1 MRDSARSAATTE
13 RDGARRPPPDRTPT
27 LKGGDEVRTNA
38 IDKKSW
44 QVLER
49 LLTVE
54 NALCVEVMLR
64 SGLRVSDV
72 LSIRTEQ
79 LRGTC
84 FTVEESKT
92 GKRKT
97 VRLPRALLERLRGI
111 AGDVYVWE
119 HAKDRTRHRTRQAV
133 WADIKRA
140 AKAMRI
146 KLVVAPHSA
155 RKSYA
160 CELYR
165 RTGDVEAVR
174 QRLSHDRLEVTV
186 LYLLDE
192 FNKRL

>member
-1 MRDSARSAATTE
+1 M
-13 RDGARRPPPDRTPT
+13 
-27 LKGGDEVRTNA
+27 RTNA

-54 NALCVEVMLR
+54 NALCVEVMLHT
-64 SGLRVSDV
+64 GLRVSDV
-72 LSIRTEQ
+72 LSFRSEW
-79 LRGTC
+79 LSKSR
-84 FTVEESKT
+84 FTVTESKT
-92 GKRKT
+92 GKQKI

-111 AGDVYVWE
+111 AGEVYVWE

-155 RKSYA
+155 RKTYA

-165 RTGDVEAVR
+165 RSGDIQKVQA
-174 QRLSHDRLEVTV
+174 QLAHNNLEVTI

-192 FNKRL
+192 FSKRL